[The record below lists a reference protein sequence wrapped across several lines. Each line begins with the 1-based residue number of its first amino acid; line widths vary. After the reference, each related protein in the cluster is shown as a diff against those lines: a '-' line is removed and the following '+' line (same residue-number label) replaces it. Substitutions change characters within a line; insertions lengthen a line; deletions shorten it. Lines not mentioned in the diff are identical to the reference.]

1 MTQRWLSRVCTSQ
14 LLLNSKI
21 DSEKSM
27 LQLKLCN
34 EPFIKFFLDD
44 SVVTQH
50 ISALKLTRRI
60 NSWTLI
66 LQCFHILCTTI
77 EICWINREIFLS
89 GKIGEMETIYVLQ
102 KWKIQISKEI
112 FQSGK
117 IGEMETDLCSMKE
130 ENIKTPS
137 LEPLQL

>member
-1 MTQRWLSRVCTSQ
+1 M
-14 LLLNSKI
+14 
-21 DSEKSM
+21 
-27 LQLKLCN
+27 
-34 EPFIKFFLDD
+34 
-44 SVVTQH
+44 
-50 ISALKLTRRI
+50 
-60 NSWTLI
+60 
-66 LQCFHILCTTI
+66 
-77 EICWINREIFLS
+77 EIFLS

-112 FQSGK
+112 FQSRK